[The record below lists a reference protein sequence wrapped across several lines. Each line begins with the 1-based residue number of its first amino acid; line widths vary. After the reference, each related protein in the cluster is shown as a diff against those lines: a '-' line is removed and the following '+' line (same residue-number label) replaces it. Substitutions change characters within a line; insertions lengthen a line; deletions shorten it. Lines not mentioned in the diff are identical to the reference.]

1 MIDLCILGTTGG
13 MPMVNKYLS
22 ATLININGRKI
33 LIDCGEGTQVA
44 MREIGWG
51 FKSID
56 LICITHS
63 HGDHTIGLPGLLS
76 TMGNSGRTEKVII
89 VGPKGIKEIVNGLNI
104 INPYLPYELE
114 VVELENND
122 LKFIIDKNNIFLC
135 EDNDKCNLILSSL
148 EVEHSAKCLSYSFYI
163 KRRPRFSIEKAS
175 KNNVPKLLWSK
186 LQNQEIVNYDNKI
199 YTPDLVLDNARKGI
213 KISYVTDTRPISTL
227 PQFIKYS
234 DLFICEGTYGSDEDI
249 DKAIKNKHM
258 TFRESATLAK
268 KGECNELILTHFS
281 PALSA
286 PENFLN
292 NAKEIFHNSIVAH
305 DGLIKTLKFID

>member
-63 HGDHTIGLPGLLS
+63 HGDHIIGLPGLLS
-76 TMGNSGRTEKVII
+76 TVGNSGRTEKVII

-122 LKFIIDKNNIFLC
+122 LKFIIDKNNMFLC
-135 EDNDKCNLILSSL
+135 KDNDKCNLILSSL

-163 KRRPRFSIEKAS
+163 KRRPRFSVEKAS

-186 LQNQEIVNYDNKI
+186 LQNQEIINYNNKI

-213 KISYVTDTRPISTL
+213 KISYVTDTRPISIL

>member
-175 KNNVPKLLWSK
+175 KNNVPKLLWNK

-213 KISYVTDTRPISTL
+213 KISYITDTRPISTL

-281 PALSA
+281 PALSD
-286 PENFLN
+286 PQNFLN

>member
-76 TMGNSGRTEKVII
+76 TMGNSGRAEKVII

-122 LKFIIDKNNIFLC
+122 LKFIIDKNNMFLC

-163 KRRPRFSIEKAS
+163 KRRPRFSVEKAS

-281 PALSA
+281 PALSD

>member
-63 HGDHTIGLPGLLS
+63 HGDHIIGLPGLLS

-122 LKFIIDKNNIFLC
+122 LKFIIDKNNMFLC

-163 KRRPRFSIEKAS
+163 KRRPRFSVEKVS

>member
-1 MIDLCILGTTGG
+1 MIDLCVLGTTGG
-13 MPMVNKYLS
+13 MPMVDKYLS

-44 MREIGWG
+44 MRKIGWG
-51 FKSID
+51 FKSVD

-63 HGDHTIGLPGLLS
+63 HGDHTIGLPGLIS
-76 TMGNSGRTEKVII
+76 TIGNSGRTEKVTI
-89 VGPKGIKEIVNGLNI
+89 VGPKGIKEIVNGLNV

-114 VVELENND
+114 IIELENND
-122 LKFIIDKNNIFLC
+122 LKFIIDKNNMSLC
-135 EDNDKCNLILSSL
+135 EDNNKCNLILSSL

-163 KRRPRFSIEKAS
+163 KRRPRFSVEKAS
-175 KNNVPKLLWSK
+175 KNNVPKPLWSK
-186 LQNQEIVNYDNKI
+186 LQNQEIINYDNKI

-213 KISYVTDTRPISTL
+213 KISYVTDTRPISAI
-227 PQFIKYS
+227 PEFIKYS
-234 DLFICEGTYGSDEDI
+234 DLFICEGTYGSDGDI

-268 KGECNELILTHFS
+268 KGECKELILTHFS
-281 PALSA
+281 PALSE
-286 PENFLN
+286 PESFVD
-292 NAKEIFHNSIVAH
+292 NAKQVFHNSSVAY